1 MKKTLCMSLAL
12 CVALLCCCAALA
24 ACKPDPMKTAVQN
37 GDNYTIVCSYDAET
51 HVLSAVQTLKM
62 TNRSENCFDEVKLHI
77 YANQYREDAATSVV
91 PNAYRSKAYPNGAS
105 YGEISFDSVKV
116 NGVPVAFTVGG
127 QDCDILSVPIDGGL
141 FPDKGA
147 ELELTY
153 QVQLANAHHRLGY
166 NDNTVNFG
174 NWYPVLCHVDNGNYT
189 ESPYYNVGDPF
200 VSDVANYDVS
210 FTLPEGYLAAA
221 TGELT
226 EATSEGGS
234 VTYRYRA
241 DAVRDFALV
250 ASDKFTKITDTVG
263 DTQVNYYYYADKD
276 AESSLAA
283 ACGMMKFLNE
293 KVGKYP
299 YSQYSVAET
308 EFCYGGMEYP
318 NLAMVASG
326 GNSYRE
332 AVAHETAHQ
341 WFYGVVG
348 NDQITDAWQDE
359 GLAEYLTYLYLDE
372 TGAMRDRLYSDLR
385 YLRGR
390 TRPLLRKRG
399 AHDAPDRRLQK
410 RQRIR
415 CVYLRERKPDVQHA
429 LRDGR
434 RGEIL
439 EGAMQLLRERAI
451 FRCAVRAVDTVLCPN
466 VRRRSG
472 KHIYELHRW
481 KRSDRQSDGLTRR
494 GRHTDKSRC
503 CKTAGFVLQ

>member
-372 TGAMRDRLYSDLR
+372 TGAMPLNRSVIGCTQTYVTYVDVLDRYYENVERTMRPINGYKNDSEYVVFTYVKGSLMFNTLYE
-385 YLRGR
+385 
-390 TRPLLRKRG
+390 TVG
-399 AHDAPDRRLQK
+399 AGKFWKALCNYYENAQFSVAPSAQLIQCFA
-410 RQRIR
+410 QTCGEEAANIFTNFI
-415 CVYLRERKPDVQHA
+415 
-429 LRDGR
+429 DGK
-434 RGEIL
+434 EVI
-439 EGAMQLLRERAI
+439 
-451 FRCAVRAVDTVLCPN
+451 
-466 VRRRSG
+466 G
-472 KHIYELHRW
+472 KV
-481 KRSDRQSDGLTRR
+481 
-494 GRHTDKSRC
+494 TD
-503 CKTAGFVLQ
+503 